1 MNLPDIPQ
9 KYPFIFLRAL
19 AGIIFVTH
27 GTARIVLWTVPGF
40 GEFLN
45 TQGFVIGV
53 PLAWL
58 ITIGEIVSGSCLA
71 VGYKVKY
78 CVLFHI
84 AIIVPGIFLVHLS
97 QGWFTVG
104 QSLGGMEYSMLLLA
118 VLIFIYSYSN
128 HKSGES
134 L

>member
-1 MNLPDIPQ
+1 MYLPDIPQ
-9 KYPFIFLRAL
+9 KYPFLFLRVL
-19 AGIIFVTH
+19 TGIIFITH

-45 TQGFVIGV
+45 SQGFIIGV

-58 ITIGEIVSGSCLA
+58 ITIGEIISGSCLA

-84 AIIVPGIFLVHLS
+84 AVIVPGILLVHLP

-104 QSLGGMEYSMLLLA
+104 QSLGGMEYSVLLLA
-118 VLIFIYSYSN
+118 VLMFIYSYSDHN
-128 HKSGES
+128 MRDK
-134 L
+134 